1 MERINQRYFVFCF
14 YNDVTG
20 GWAFLPCRFWD
31 HPMRFARLLAAY
43 RGAAEQKGT
52 LPAMVKS
59 FGEHRH
65 IHGDKGATR

>member
-1 MERINQRYFVFCF
+1 
-14 YNDVTG
+14 
-20 GWAFLPCRFWD
+20 
-31 HPMRFARLLAAY
+31 MRFARLLAAY